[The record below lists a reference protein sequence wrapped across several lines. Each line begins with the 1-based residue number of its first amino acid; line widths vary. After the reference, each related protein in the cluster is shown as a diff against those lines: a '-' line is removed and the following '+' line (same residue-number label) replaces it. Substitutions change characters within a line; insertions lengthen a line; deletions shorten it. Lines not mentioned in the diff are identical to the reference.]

1 MRLTLLG
8 TGDARQ
14 VPVYGCDCPACR
26 NARAD
31 AGLRRRPCSAL
42 LECAGQRWL
51 IDSGL
56 VDLCERFPPHS
67 LDGILQTHYHA
78 DHAQGLLHLRWG
90 QGLVIPVHGPA
101 DPEGLADLYKHP
113 GILDFSQPF
122 GAFERRQWG
131 ALAATALPLVHSKPT
146 FGYLLE
152 GFRGGND
159 TASGLPHRYRR
170 AAGGQR
176 LAIARGA
183 AGPAG
188 AGLLDAAAGAAAAQ
202 PQRPDAGTGV
212 HRIAAS
218 PAGRVDSRRAC
229 AGRLAAGPPR
239 CVARGVE
246 LARRHVPAAVS
257 DAVAPGKALWAK
269 SVQAGI
275 EADSPTY
282 HQRKQQPGAGYA
294 QQSPGA
300 PGEEGGIGRQAQR
313 QDRAGDHHE
322 QKNDG
327 GS

>member
-152 GFRGGND
+152 GASEEGTIRRLAYLTD
-159 TASGLPHRYRR
+159 TVGLPADSASRLLAAPLDLLVLDCSMPPQEQPPRNHNDLTRALECIDSLRPRR
-170 AAGGQR
+170 AVLTHVGHTLDAW
-176 LAIARGA
+176 
-183 AGPAG
+183 
-188 AGLLDAAAGAAAAQ
+188 LLDHPAALPEGG
-202 PQRPDAGTGV
+202 GTGT
-212 HRIAAS
+212 
-218 PAGRVDSRRAC
+218 
-229 AGRLAAGPPR
+229 
-239 CVARGVE
+239 
-246 LARRHVPAAVS
+246 RRHVPA
-257 DAVAPGKALWAK
+257 AVAPGKALWAK
-269 SVQAGI
+269 SVQAWI

-282 HQRKQQPGAGYA
+282 HQCKQQPCAGNA
-294 QQSPGA
+294 QQTPGA
-300 PGEEGGIGRQAQR
+300 PGEEGGLGRQAQR
-313 QDRAGDHHE
+313 QDRAGDHYE

>member
-152 GFRGGND
+152 GASEEGTIRRLAYLTDTVGLPADSASRLLAAPLDLLVLDCSMPPQERPPRNHNDLTRALECIESLRPRRAVLTHVGHALDAWLLDHPAALPEGWNWHTTGCACRCERRCSARQGVVGEISPGWDRSGFADLPPAQTAARRRICPAVPRRTRRGGW
-159 TASGLPHRYRR
+159 HR
-170 AAGGQR
+170 AAG
-176 LAIARGA
+176 
-183 AGPAG
+183 
-188 AGLLDAAAGAAAAQ
+188 
-202 PQRPDAGTGV
+202 
-212 HRIAAS
+212 S
-218 PAGRVDSRRAC
+218 
-229 AGRLAAGPPR
+229 
-239 CVARGVE
+239 
-246 LARRHVPAAVS
+246 
-257 DAVAPGKALWAK
+257 APGSRWR
-269 SVQAGI
+269 
-275 EADSPTY
+275 SPRT
-282 HQRKQQPGAGYA
+282 
-294 QQSPGA
+294 
-300 PGEEGGIGRQAQR
+300 EE
-313 QDRAGDHHE
+313 
-322 QKNDG
+322 
-327 GS
+327 